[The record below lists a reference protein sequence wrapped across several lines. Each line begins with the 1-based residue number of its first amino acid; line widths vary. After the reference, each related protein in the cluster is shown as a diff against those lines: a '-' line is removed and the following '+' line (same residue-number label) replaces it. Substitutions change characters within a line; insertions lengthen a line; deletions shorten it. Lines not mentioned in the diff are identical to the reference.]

1 MSRIEHLSS
10 FFIERLMSVAAEIYE
25 AVKDTVSDYQREIE
39 LTKEENHRLRKLLE
53 EISLSA
59 REEPGDPDTDLQPS
73 RPEPSPEKL
82 DFYQRPLPSNSS
94 VLQQKLELTSV
105 KQEPESQQLP
115 PNDVSA
121 SASPCAKSVHG
132 EEFTCLSDT
141 WTSHADGMLHEPQ
154 NASQG
159 LQDTEPSLKQGK
171 LELATM
177 QEDPHPQQ
185 KHVGQSSSVSRKS
198 LDVEGRKG
206 DCLYRN
212 PVLIIKLE
220 PCDLKKPQSSK
231 PSPNTAETCNPV
243 LEPISTHVEMTN
255 AAPAAVPSAEEAV
268 SSSGVSDNPLIT
280 RVWSLN
286 MHNTRTDKED
296 LYHIERPFLCESCG
310 KRYKQKKHL
319 KDHQRLHTG
328 DRRFSCSV
336 CGMRFFWTK
345 QVKVHIQR
353 HHKRQEATVLRMP
366 YL

>member
-59 REEPGDPDTDLQPS
+59 REEPGDPDTD
-73 RPEPSPEKL
+73 
-82 DFYQRPLPSNSS
+82 
-94 VLQQKLELTSV
+94 
-105 KQEPESQQLP
+105 
-115 PNDVSA
+115 
-121 SASPCAKSVHG
+121 
-132 EEFTCLSDT
+132 T

-185 KHVGQSSSVSRKS
+185 KHVGQSSSVSHKS

-336 CGMRFFWTK
+336 CGMRFFWTN